1 MATNKMKL
9 RHAYR
14 AGGDDFLE
22 QSYGIRFDK
31 DDKNVAR
38 QIVQSIVEDEEIKEA
53 LKKEEVK
60 TDDLLQKME
69 YLETLDINQLRGIAK
84 STLGIPHKNL
94 MKMKKEELI
103 SELLK

>member
-1 MATNKMKL
+1 MATNKMRL

-22 QSYGIRFDK
+22 QNYGIRFDK
-31 DDKNVAR
+31 DDKNLSR
-38 QIVQSIVEDEEIKEA
+38 QITQSIVEDEEIKEA
-53 LKKEEVK
+53 LKKEEEK
-60 TDDLLQKME
+60 PDDLLQKME
-69 YLETLDINQLRGIAK
+69 YMETLDINQLRNIAK